1 VKRTILFSLILAAL
15 VGTSVWVG
23 SALGQQNAAKAPATE
38 LPHKIGLIDMAQVFK
53 DYKKFE
59 ALRNDLKEELETT
72 EAKGKELADKI
83 QAVQNELKS
92 GVFKDGSQDF
102 IARETQLTKLT
113 SDFQTFRA
121 VSQKEFLRK
130 ESKIYGTVYKEV
142 EDAIQKYCK
151 AYKYTLILRFS
162 REELNSDDPQKL
174 IAGLQRQVVHF
185 RSEDD
190 LTDSVVDFLNNQY
203 AKSGGTPRAVTPAG
217 GTSSGATKGAVKPA
231 AGAAS
236 KTSGK

>member
-1 VKRTILFSLILAAL
+1 LILAAL
-15 VGTSVWVG
+15 VGTSIWYG
-23 SALGQQNAAKAPATE
+23 TAWGQAGAAKATVAE
-38 LPHKIGLIDMAQVFK
+38 VPHKIGLIDMAQVFK
-53 DYKKFE
+53 DYKRFE
-59 ALRNDLKEELETT
+59 SLRNDLKEELEST

-92 GVFKDGSQDF
+92 GVFKDGSQEF
-102 IARETQLTKLT
+102 IARETQLSKLT
-113 SDFQTFRA
+113 AEFQTFRA

-130 ESKIYGTVYKEV
+130 ESKIYATVYKEV

-162 REELNSDDPQKL
+162 REELNGDDPQKL

-185 RSEDD
+185 RPEDD

-203 AKSGGTPRAVTPAG
+203 AKKGGPPNPVTPAG
-217 GTSSGATKGAVKPA
+217 GTAPGTTKGAVKPA
-231 AGAAS
+231 AGATS
-236 KTSGK
+236 KTSGR